1 MDTKTMPQILKDQ
14 YEFYTHLWHKKQ
26 CGVNLDWHSFNL
38 SDNFERIVEID
49 EIDRSELYA
58 NGRVI
63 FRDKDRGMRFE
74 IGVSGELE
82 KLQAGLDIPFEQ
94 DARQIGQ
101 EDFQKEAP
109 GNKPTDFVLFL
120 NGNVYY
126 ENVDKIM
133 TGTFSHGIARGYF
146 YTHEKSNDVTDVLNL
161 QFGDISQTRRETYN
175 ERGIRD
181 GIERYENYEFGHGL
195 CQVYKNGKKV
205 GQTNHYRCEESREKN
220 VLQKLMCMTATFRE
234 KQRLNDLNEIAMA
247 MIVKD
252 RAGYER

>member
-14 YEFYTHLWHKKQ
+14 YEFYTHIWHKKQ
-26 CGVNLDWHSFNL
+26 RGTNLDWSSFNL

-82 KLQAGLDIPFEQ
+82 KLQANMDIPFEQ
-94 DARQIGQ
+94 DDRQIEQ
-101 EDFQKEAP
+101 KNFQKEEL
-109 GNKPTDFVLFL
+109 GNKPTDLMLFL
-120 NGNVYY
+120 NGDVYF
-126 ENVDKIM
+126 EDGDKIM

-146 YTHEKSNDVTDVLNL
+146 YTHEKSNDITDVFNL

-175 ERGIRD
+175 KKGIRD
-181 GIERYENYEFGHGL
+181 GIERYENYEFGQGVL
-195 CQVYKNGKKV
+195 KEYKNGQKV
-205 GQTNHYRCEESREKN
+205 GQTNYYRCKKSREKN
-220 VLQKLMCMTATFRE
+220 VLQKLMCMTATFRG
-234 KQRLNDLNEIAMA
+234 KQRLKDLNEIAMA